1 MEEKKEIKVKNLFFA
16 SQIVDITLENIKNSK
31 RSKINLNELE
41 KKVRKERNSR
51 FQKSHKILYI
61 YIYKRN
67 ISQLQSV
74 SRYSQNCD
82 KIMIISMIYSSQPI
96 TLPFKRQPRPREPKI
111 P

>member
-51 FQKSHKILYI
+51 FQKSHKMLYI
-61 YIYKRN
+61 YIKETFLNSKVFRDT
-67 ISQLQSV
+67 
-74 SRYSQNCD
+74 R
-82 KIMIISMIYSSQPI
+82 KIVIK
-96 TLPFKRQPRPREPKI
+96 L
-111 P
+111 

>member
-61 YIYKRN
+61 YIYIKETFLNFKVFRDT
-67 ISQLQSV
+67 
-74 SRYSQNCD
+74 R
-82 KIMIISMIYSSQPI
+82 KIVIK
-96 TLPFKRQPRPREPKI
+96 L
-111 P
+111 

>member
-61 YIYKRN
+61 YIYIKETFLNSKVFRDT
-67 ISQLQSV
+67 
-74 SRYSQNCD
+74 R
-82 KIMIISMIYSSQPI
+82 KIVIK
-96 TLPFKRQPRPREPKI
+96 L
-111 P
+111 